1 MSRAF
6 VVFVCFLIATQA
18 IAQATGQTKS
28 SPSSFTPSTQ
38 TSSQF
43 YFGPVLGGS
52 ASKVYFF
59 DSQFRY
65 KTLISPGYD
74 IGAMA
79 SMRVNKAFRL
89 NAQLL
94 YSVKHKTIVGTDD
107 NRSDPLFRLS
117 STMQYIELPITYA
130 LEFKSVKGTML
141 VKEVYDWYIGAGPII
156 SYWLSNKGTLRSS
169 NLLEDRIYSYDFVGE
184 FGNDDQNKLNS
195 KETMPDANRFQFGV
209 NFSAGLAFEPAPGRK
224 IMTSLSLNIMQT
236 FLGNSD
242 GKWPGSNPNQTNADD
257 LDILKSK
264 NHSVRFSV
272 AYLFDSKIELR
283 KKGRTNS
290 TIPQKAVR
298 RKRR

>member
-1 MSRAF
+1 MIRAF
-6 VVFVCFLIATQA
+6 AACFVCFLIAFQGF
-18 IAQATGQTKS
+18 AQATGQTKS
-28 SPSSFTPSTQ
+28 SSTSFTPSTQ
-38 TSSQF
+38 ASSQF
-43 YFGPVLGGS
+43 YFGPVVGAG
-52 ASKVYFF
+52 ASKIYFF

-79 SMRVNKAFRL
+79 SMRVNKLFRL

-94 YSVKHKTIVGTDD
+94 YSIKHKTIVGTDD
-107 NRSDPLFRLS
+107 SRADPLYRLS

-141 VKEVYDWYIGAGPII
+141 VKEVYDWYIGAGPIV
-156 SYWLSNKGTLRSS
+156 SYWLSNKGTLQSS
-169 NLLEDRIYSYDFVGE
+169 NLLENQIASYDFAGE
-184 FGNDDQNKLNS
+184 FGNDDQSALNK
-195 KETMPDANRFQFGV
+195 KETMPDVNRFQFGI
-209 NFSAGLAFEPAPGRK
+209 NFTAGLAFEPSPGRK

-264 NHSVRFSV
+264 NHSLRFSI
-272 AYLFDSKIELR
+272 AYLFDSKLELR
-283 KKGRTNS
+283 KKGKS
-290 TIPQKAVR
+290 TIPTRAVQP
-298 RKRR
+298 KRRR